1 MAAAGG
7 PWPILGVTFDGDADN
22 AQFPSTHPIALLMSF
37 LGITAGPTF
46 DMTASTLTRL
56 AIALARA
63 NPNNAS
69 ELDLIFHGRGMSP
82 RELSAVPCRPTTV
95 RAPVYTIYMI
105 LAIIYI

>member
-1 MAAAGG
+1 
-7 PWPILGVTFDGDADN
+7 
-22 AQFPSTHPIALLMSF
+22 MSF

-69 ELDLIFHGRGMSP
+69 ELDLIFHGRHQLVIQSI
-82 RELSAVPCRPTTV
+82 LDLISDAVAGGV
-95 RAPVYTIYMI
+95 WF
-105 LAIIYI
+105 L